1 MRFPRQG
8 YPAQSVVLWFP
19 PYENR
24 VGFGTL
30 CFPISGGRL
39 LATNLR
45 RFEIPTSR
53 KKREKWGT
61 PFLVA
66 AGNSH
71 NPVGQWLD
79 DADLP

>member
-1 MRFPRQG
+1 M
-8 YPAQSVVLWFP
+8 
-19 PYENR
+19 
-24 VGFGTL
+24 
-30 CFPISGGRL
+30 
-39 LATNLR
+39 ATNLT